1 MSTEKYF
8 YLRKLLTVMEI
19 EEEEV
24 KDILNVLHAAE
35 ELLREFKIDELK
47 ECSNHIIHSAAIYQD
62 KYAINTAIIIY
73 AISKVL
79 ERRKFRESKEIET
92 FVEKVLKGL
101 GDLSRALEA
110 NNLEDFMRIIKSM
123 MREISLVDRN
133 FSEYL
138 EHVLH
143 KARLKKAS
151 KIYEHGLSLG
161 KVAELLGLS
170 KWEVMQYTG
179 KTRIHDREDT
189 KTMSVRDRLKKVE
202 DIFS

>member
-179 KTRIHDREDT
+179 KTRIHDRKDT